1 MTAVAARSTPNAMD
15 WFAIPKRC
23 ISKTSQAIRE
33 KLTPTKDQQVKAD
46 IRTLT
51 EDLARL
57 KATPR
62 LNESNPKV
70 VATRTVMPE
79 ENGNRTMS
87 K

>member
-1 MTAVAARSTPNAMD
+1 M
-15 WFAIPKRC
+15 
-23 ISKTSQAIRE
+23 
-33 KLTPTKDQQVKAD
+33 TPTKDQQVKAD

-57 KATPR
+57 KAAPR